1 MKHFAQS
8 VLCLVAALMS
18 LPAFGQVATVYIT
31 NEEATFIYEAS
42 SSGNL
47 TLTHGY
53 VAEGDLWITGTKS
66 YIFGASPNGHSNLDS
81 FKVNPN
87 GSLSLVAS
95 RNVLQ
100 DTQTDDVLSLF
111 LDRTGA
117 TLYAS
122 VAVYSPSTFYFASY
136 SIDKKNGELTYL
148 GKVQSETN
156 ATALSFTGDNK
167 YAYAGLFTNG
177 PPAVLGFERKSNG
190 LLVLG
195 KEGAVPKAK
204 PGLQFSVSGG
214 LADPTDHVAFV
225 VYPFNDTGK
234 LDGLPQLGT
243 YTVSSTGNLSTKSTY
258 ENMPAPEV
266 GGLTGFGMSPSGK
279 LLAVGGYAGL
289 RIYHFN
295 GSDPITK
302 FTGSL
307 GTGFFYDFAWDN
319 DNHMYTFNQNTERV
333 HVFSATPSEV
343 KEVPGSPFTI
353 PDGAMSLLVIPK

>member
-8 VLCLVAALMS
+8 MLCLIAALMS

-53 VAEGDLWITGTKS
+53 VAEGDLLITGTKS
-66 YIFGASPNGHSNLDS
+66 YIFGGSPGGHSNVDS

-100 DTQTDDVLSLF
+100 DTQTDAVLSLF

-117 TLYAS
+117 TLYLG
-122 VAVYSPSTFYFASY
+122 VAVDSPFAFYFASY

-148 GKVQSETN
+148 GKVEADINTTS
-156 ATALSFTGDNK
+156 LSFTGDNK
-167 YAYAGLFTNG
+167 YAYAGKFTNAS
-177 PPAVLGFERKSNG
+177 PAVLGFERKSNG

-204 PGLQFSVSGG
+204 PGLQFSASGG
-214 LADPTDHVAFV
+214 VGDPTDHVAFV
-225 VYPFNDTGK
+225 LFPYESSGK
-234 LDGLPQLGT
+234 LDGQPQVGT

-258 ENMPAPEV
+258 ENMPAPDL
-266 GGLTGFGMSPSGK
+266 GGVIGLSMSPSGK
-279 LLAVGGYAGL
+279 LLAVGGYSGL
-289 RIYHFN
+289 RIFHFN
-295 GSDPITK
+295 GSNPITK
-302 FTGSL
+302 FTASL
-307 GTGFFYDFAWDN
+307 GNGFFTAYAWDN
-319 DNHMYTFNQNTERV
+319 DNHLYTVNYNTEHV

-343 KEVPGSPFTI
+343 KEVAGSPFTI
-353 PDGAMSLLVIPK
+353 PDGAISLLVVPK